1 MAGAGFKTFGVGD
14 VLTASDVNTYL
25 MEQAVM
31 AFADSGAR
39 GSAIGTA
46 TEGMVSYLA
55 DTDAVEVYDGSAW
68 TAVGGGGGFT
78 ASTAITATDA
88 SWSVPTLADPV
99 VKVTVV
105 GGGGGGGQG
114 RPSSGTGGAGS
125 AGGSSSFACSAG
137 TATAAGGAAGVAYNN
152 GGSQSGPPP
161 DNTNIAANFGLAG
174 NPNSGAP
181 SPNGPGSPG
190 VGGSITTAYFDLTG
204 VTTAN
209 VTVGAGGAGGTGTN
223 AGDGQ
228 PGGDGVVIVEYRAG

>member
-1 MAGAGFKTFGVGD
+1 MAVTISGSGTITGAQVGY
-14 VLTASDVNTYL
+14 N
-25 MEQAVM
+25 AV
-31 AFADSGAR
+31 
-39 GSAIGTA
+39 A
-46 TEGMVSYLA
+46 T
-55 DTDAVEVYDGSAW
+55 
-68 TAVGGGGGFT
+68 
-78 ASTAITATDA
+78 ITATDA
-88 SWSVPTLADPV
+88 SWSVPTLADSV

-137 TATAAGGAAGVAYNN
+137 TATAAGGAGGIAYNN

-174 NPNSGAP
+174 NPNSSSP
-181 SPNGPGSPG
+181 TPNGPGSPG